1 MTMKSRDQFLW
12 INFLAKSEKFWMAI
26 LIMICGMYVAF
37 WWCQCHT
44 YFGIL
49 VALFRMSVW
58 ITSKKKKKREQERHS
73 NVYCFGF
80 DIVISQMDEFEIER
94 MLFLFL
100 FFFIISSRNN
110 YITIHYFA
118 HCVLFISSVKWFSF
132 SICLFR
138 LQQNTYTAYKPQN
151 KSNNFLWKFV
161 MTAGK

>member
-26 LIMICGMYVAF
+26 LIMICGMYVAI

-73 NVYCFGF
+73 TVYCFGF

-94 MLFLFL
+94 MLFLCFFSSSSLAVTITLQSIILHTVCCSFLQSNDFL
-100 FFFIISSRNN
+100 FPFACFGYNRIHTPLINPKTN
-110 YITIHYFA
+110 QTIFYGN
-118 HCVLFISSVKWFSF
+118 S
-132 SICLFR
+132 
-138 LQQNTYTAYKPQN
+138 
-151 KSNNFLWKFV
+151 
-161 MTAGK
+161 

>member
-26 LIMICGMYVAF
+26 LIMICGMYVAI

-58 ITSKKKKKREQERHS
+58 ITSKKKRKRENKNDTQTCIVLAMILLYRKWTNLKLSEC
-73 NVYCFGF
+73 CF
-80 DIVISQMDEFEIER
+80 S
-94 MLFLFL
+94 